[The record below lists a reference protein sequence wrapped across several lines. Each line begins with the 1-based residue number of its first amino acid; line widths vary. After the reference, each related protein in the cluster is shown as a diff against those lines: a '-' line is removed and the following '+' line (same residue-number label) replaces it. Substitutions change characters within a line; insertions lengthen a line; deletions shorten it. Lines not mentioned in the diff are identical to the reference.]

1 MTAPLFDVKAK
12 FSEYVT
18 RAEEGEVVQ
27 ITKHGAATAVI
38 ISLKAYEELKT
49 AASANS
55 GDFFMDRVYKWRQKA
70 GAIFDDEFAQNVE
83 DSRKKQQESG
93 RANPWL

>member
-18 RAEEGEVVQ
+18 RAENGEVIE

-38 ISLKAYEELKT
+38 ISLKEYESLKNER
-49 AASANS
+49 SAVS
-55 GDFFMDRVYKWRQKA
+55 FMDKVYQWRQRA
-70 GAIFDDEFAQNVE
+70 GKIFDDEYALAVAASRSK
-83 DSRKKQQESG
+83 DSEEGQK
-93 RANPWL
+93 NPWV